1 MSRRVDG
8 SLLEDDVSVDGDV
21 VVIGTGAGGGI
32 AAEILARSGLR
43 VIMVEEGRHLTARDF
58 ALEERQSLPELY
70 QEAGGRKTKDK
81 GIVVLQGRA
90 VGGGTVVNWTASFR
104 TPNPTLEHWRDA
116 HNVVGAGPE
125 DMAPWFA
132 RIERHLGIE
141 PWSIEP
147 NANNAALARG
157 LKSLGWAPGVMPRN
171 VRDCRDSGLCGFGCP
186 YDAKQS
192 MLVTTIPAALE
203 NGAALFSRVRA
214 ERLRWN
220 GDKVEYLEAV
230 ALDRPGVRPT
240 GRRLRFKARHY
251 VVAAGGIGT
260 PALLMRSKLP
270 DPHGRLGKRTFLHP
284 TVGSAAAMAEPVE
297 GWSGAPQSIYSDH
310 FLWPGGAR
318 GAAGYKLE
326 VPPIFPMLMSTAFR
340 FHGARHAEV
349 MAAFPRLHAQIALL
363 RDGFHND
370 SPGGTVGLRDDGS
383 PVLDYP
389 MTPFLWDGVRRAYRS
404 MAEVQFAA
412 GARWVMPF
420 HAEARPYRG
429 WAEATAAIDALPLE
443 ILRAAVFSAH
453 VMGGA
458 AMGDDPKMAV
468 VGSTGRHHQVV
479 NLSVMDGSLF
489 PTSIG
494 ANPQVSIYAFAAKL
508 ASKLAGLLAAGPSR
522 A

>member
-1 MSRRVDG
+1 MSRRIDG
-8 SLLEDDVSVDGDV
+8 SLLEEDVSLDGDV
-21 VVIGTGAGGGI
+21 VVVGTGAGGGI
-32 AAEILARSGLR
+32 AAEILARAGLR

-58 ALEERQSLPELY
+58 VLEERQALPDLY

-104 TPNPTLEHWRDA
+104 TPTQTLEHWRDTR
-116 HNVVGAGPE
+116 NVVGAGPE

-132 RIERHLGIE
+132 RIERQLGIE
-141 PWSIEP
+141 PWGFEP
-147 NANNAALARG
+147 NANNSALARG
-157 LKSLGWAPGVMPRN
+157 LQSLGWSPAVIPRN
-171 VRDCRDSGLCGFGCP
+171 VRDCKDSGLCGFGCP

-203 NGAALFSRVRA
+203 NGAALLSRVRA
-214 ERLRWN
+214 ERLQWS
-220 GDKVEYLEAV
+220 GDKIEHLEAV
-230 ALDRPGVRPT
+230 ALDRPGIRPT
-240 GRRLRFKARHY
+240 GRRLRLKARHY

-260 PALLMRSKLP
+260 PALFLRSRLP
-270 DPHGRLGKRTFLHP
+270 DPHARLGKRTFLHP
-284 TVGSAAAMAEPVE
+284 TVGSAAAMADPVE
-297 GWSGAPQSIYSDH
+297 GWSGAPQSVYSDH
-310 FLWPGGAR
+310 FLWSGGAR
-318 GAAGYKLE
+318 GSVGYKLE

-370 SPGGTVGLRDDGS
+370 SPGGTVGLRDEGS
-383 PVLDYP
+383 PLLDYP
-389 MTPFLWDGVRRAYRS
+389 MTPYLWDGVRRAYRS
-404 MAEVQFAA
+404 MAEAQFAA
-412 GARWVMPF
+412 GARWAMPL
-420 HAEARPYRG
+420 HAEARPYRS
-429 WAEATAAIDALPLE
+429 WPEAAAAIDALPLE

-458 AMGDDPKMAV
+458 AMGDDPKLAV
-468 VGSTGRHHQVV
+468 VGSTGRHHQIV
-479 NLSVMDGSLF
+479 NLSVMDGSIF

-508 ASKLAGLLAAGPSR
+508 ASKLASLLSGGPSR